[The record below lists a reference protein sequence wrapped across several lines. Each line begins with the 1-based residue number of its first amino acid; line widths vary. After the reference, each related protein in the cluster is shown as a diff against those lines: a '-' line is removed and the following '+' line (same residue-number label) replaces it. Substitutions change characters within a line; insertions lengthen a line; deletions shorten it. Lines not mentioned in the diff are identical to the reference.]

1 MKDELLQPTTGLGS
15 VEETNRLLQ
24 EASKQTGIS
33 APTFSPTGAITSETL
48 SGNATPYNIPPTTT
62 STVADGLSAYASSV
76 GEQEK
81 ERAKLQAEQDAKTAE
96 AQVGVTEEKGKLRS
110 LMDKVLGVQAE
121 RATLEEEAGIAGKAE
136 RLTATTNQLEALE
149 RAELN
154 EQRALQGA
162 GLTDVQR
169 AANAREI
176 TRKYAFQKADV
187 ALLQSAAN
195 RDYETAF
202 NIVNRKIDL
211 ALEPLKFELDFT
223 KTFYEDAKADLSKAD
238 QRAFDLRI
246 KDLDRKYEDT
256 KVLEKYKGDIS
267 LTAVQNG
274 IPLPSYI
281 QSEINS
287 AKT

>member
-1 MKDELLQPTTGLGS
+1 MATEYKQPETGLGS
-15 VEETNRLLQ
+15 IDETNRLLQ
-24 EASKQTGIS
+24 EASKQTGIV
-33 APTFSPTGAITSETL
+33 APTFSPSGAITSETL
-48 SGNATPYNIPPTTT
+48 SGGATPYNIPPAPT

-154 EQRALQGA
+154 EMRALQGA
-162 GLTDVQR
+162 GMTDVQR
-169 AANAREI
+169 SANAREI

-195 RDYETAF
+195 RDLETAS
-202 NIVNRKIDL
+202 NIINRKIEL
-211 ALEPLKFELDFT
+211 QLEPLKT
-223 KTFYEDAKADLSKAD
+223 KLEFQKMFYEEN
-238 QRAFDLRI
+238 
-246 KDLDRKYEDT
+246 KDLFNKAEQREF
-256 KVLEKYKGDIS
+256 ES
-267 LTAVQNG
+267 LKIG
-274 IPLPSYI
+274 R
-281 QSEINS
+281 
-287 AKT
+287 